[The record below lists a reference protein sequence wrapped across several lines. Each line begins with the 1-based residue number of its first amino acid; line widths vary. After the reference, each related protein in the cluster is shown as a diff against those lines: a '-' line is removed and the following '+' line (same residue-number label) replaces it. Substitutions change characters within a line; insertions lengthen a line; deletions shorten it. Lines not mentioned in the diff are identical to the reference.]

1 MIIIFSCFEYSP
13 EPQEHYYV
21 FETIIDP
28 TDLKGMFEEFKSR
41 YDEDETP
48 TLEEFEDWLDEMV
61 KHSVIKPVK
70 DWDCL
75 DIEVHSH

>member
-1 MIIIFSCFEYSP
+1 MLIIFSCWDYYH

-28 TDLKGMFEEFKSR
+28 TAVKGMFEEFKNG
-41 YDEDETP
+41 YDEDESP
-48 TLEEFEDWLDEMV
+48 TLKEFEGWLDEMV

-70 DWDCL
+70 DWDCF
-75 DIEVHSH
+75 DITVNYY